1 MSRDFT
7 RKLMYALSLMGIC
20 IISDHSISVC
30 QTKPD
35 SSIVGMWQG
44 SLAIGESKIRII
56 FHIAKSDSGSWT
68 ASLDS
73 PDQGARGIAVS
84 SVILDM
90 DSVKLFMTSIGSEYD
105 GKLSADRSSIDGKWI
120 QSGASLPLSMIRTT
134 VEIKYNR
141 PQEPKPPYP
150 YESEE
155 VSFES
160 KTTGMKY
167 SGTVTIPDSGGP
179 FPAAIL
185 ITGSGMH
192 DRNEEVFEHKPFLV
206 IADYLTRRGIAVL
219 RVDDRGIGGSTGNKM
234 QSTSVD
240 HAKDVIAEI
249 EYLKNRGDINPN
261 KIGIIGHSEGGMIAP
276 IVASQSKDVSFV
288 VLLAGTGERSD
299 EVLTEQKRVLEKSE
313 GVPDGDIDRE
323 INQDENE
330 YRIMRSSSDSAT
342 IADSLKE
349 YLRTTMPELS
359 GSEIQRDGDHEK
371 EIDGKVGFLLSPW
384 FRSFIFYDPR
394 SELEKVR
401 CPVLAM
407 DGTLDLQVSPE
418 ENLEEIEKAL
428 KKGGNADYTIKLMP
442 GLNHLFQDAKTGSPN
457 EYAQI
462 EETFSPEALTV
473 MGDWI
478 LRRMEKK

>member
-1 MSRDFT
+1 
-7 RKLMYALSLMGIC
+7 
-20 IISDHSISVC
+20 
-30 QTKPD
+30 
-35 SSIVGMWQG
+35 
-44 SLAIGESKIRII
+44 
-56 FHIAKSDSGSWT
+56 
-68 ASLDS
+68 
-73 PDQGARGIAVS
+73 
-84 SVILDM
+84 
-90 DSVKLFMTSIGSEYD
+90 
-105 GKLSADRSSIDGKWI
+105 
-120 QSGASLPLSMIRTT
+120 
-134 VEIKYNR
+134 
-141 PQEPKPPYP
+141 
-150 YESEE
+150 
-155 VSFES
+155 
-160 KTTGMKY
+160 
-167 SGTVTIPDSGGP
+167 
-179 FPAAIL
+179 
-185 ITGSGMH
+185 
-192 DRNEEVFEHKPFLV
+192 
-206 IADYLTRRGIAVL
+206 
-219 RVDDRGIGGSTGNKM
+219 
-234 QSTSVD
+234 
-240 HAKDVIAEI
+240 
-249 EYLKNRGDINPN
+249 
-261 KIGIIGHSEGGMIAP
+261 
-276 IVASQSKDVSFV
+276 
-288 VLLAGTGERSD
+288 
-299 EVLTEQKRVLEKSE
+299 
-313 GVPDGDIDRE
+313 VPDGDIDRE